1 MFNYLKE
8 FYIHMINMNKNIF
21 TLAMVIAIEK
31 EIQEYVESIEL
42 DIDIDIKKTI
52 YEVMQSLASNPK
64 TYDKVLS
71 SEDMRIKVV
80 NIVKKYITKQNELI
94 ENKQM
99 DDYKNKF
106 KELQETRK
114 SLDMKVEHK
123 LDKHIIL
130 DSDKAEILNSNELRY
145 TFKTPIQ
152 VKNINLT
159 YMTIHSNEELLE
171 PYLYIQ
177 SPQLRTNNYTDV
189 NNVLDCLAI
198 LILNKE
204 IKHENGTF
212 TYHYK
217 NINKHV
223 NNDISSLLTQ
233 INFKFYIS
241 IKDIHMNVS
250 DMYSII
256 KHDIDGDHH
265 HIYFENANEFNE
277 GDELN
282 IIDDEKQKHSA
293 NVVKTSSEM
302 LTVKMNNDDESLP
315 SLNGFVMR
323 CIEKANKRIILYIDH
338 V

>member
-1 MFNYLKE
+1 
-8 FYIHMINMNKNIF
+8 MINMNKNIF

-42 DIDIDIKKTI
+42 DVEIDIKKTI

-94 ENKQM
+94 ENKQL

-130 DSDKAEILNSNELRY
+130 DSVKAEILNSNELCY

-152 VKNINLT
+152 VKNVNLT

-171 PYLYIQ
+171 PYLYIKC
-177 SPQLRTNNYTDV
+177 PQLRTNNYTDV

-223 NNDISSLLTQ
+223 NNDILLLLTQ
-233 INFKFYIS
+233 LNFKFYVSMTQTHINLS
-241 IKDIHMNVS
+241 NV
-250 DMYSII
+250 YPITT
-256 KHDIDGDHH
+256 HEVDGEHH
-265 HIYFENANEFNE
+265 NIYFENANEFNE
-277 GDELN
+277 GDEIN
-282 IIDDEKQKHSA
+282 IIDDEKQLYRA
-293 NVVKTSSEM
+293 NVVKTSQEM
-302 LTVKMNNDDESLP
+302 LAVKMNNDVETP
-315 SLNGFVMR
+315 SQDLVLKH
-323 CIEKANKRIILYIDH
+323 IEKSNKRIILYIDH
-338 V
+338 M

>member
-1 MFNYLKE
+1 
-8 FYIHMINMNKNIF
+8 MINMNKHIF
-21 TLAMVIAIEK
+21 TLAMVIAIEN

-42 DIDIDIKKTI
+42 NIDIDIKKTI
-52 YEVMQSLASNPK
+52 YEVIQSLASNPK
-64 TYDKVLS
+64 TYDKVS
-71 SEDMRIKVV
+71 SPEEMHTKVV

-99 DDYKNKF
+99 GDYKNKF

-114 SLDMKVEHK
+114 SLDMKVEHR

-130 DSDKAEILNSNELRY
+130 DSDKAETLNSNELRY

-159 YMTIHSNEELLE
+159 YLTIHSNEELLE

-223 NNDISSLLTQ
+223 NNDILSLLTQ
-233 INFKFYIS
+233 LNFKFYIS
-241 IKDIHMNVS
+241 MKDTYVNVS
-250 DMYSII
+250 DMYSITT
-256 KHDIDGDHH
+256 HDIDGEDHH
-265 HIYFENANEFNE
+265 IHFDNANEFNE
-277 GDELN
+277 GDE
-282 IIDDEKQKHSA
+282 ITFIDNEKQKHKA
-293 NVVKTSSEM
+293 NVVKTTSEM
-302 LTVKMNNDDESLP
+302 LTVKMKNVDESCVKD
-315 SLNGFVMR
+315 SAMKY
-323 CIEKANKRIILYIDH
+323 IEKANKRIILYIDH
-338 V
+338 M

>member
-1 MFNYLKE
+1 
-8 FYIHMINMNKNIF
+8 MINMNKNIF

-52 YEVMQSLASNPK
+52 YEVMQSLVSNPK

-71 SEDMRIKVV
+71 SEDMHIKVV

-130 DSDKAEILNSNELRY
+130 DSVKADTVNSNEFRY

-159 YMTIHSNEELLE
+159 YMIIHSNEELLE
-171 PYLYIQ
+171 PYLYIEC
-177 SPQLRTNNYTDV
+177 PQLRTNNYTDV

-223 NNDISSLLTQ
+223 NNNISSLLTQ
-233 INFKFYIS
+233 LNFKFYIS
-241 IKDIHMNVS
+241 MTDAYVNISN
-250 DMYSII
+250 MYSITT
-256 KHDIDGDHH
+256 HDINEEEH
-265 HIYFENANEFNE
+265 HIHFENASEFNE
-277 GDELN
+277 GDEVN
-282 IIDDEKQKHSA
+282 VIDDKNQIYKA
-293 NVVKTSSEM
+293 NVVSTASKM
-302 LTVKMNNDDESLP
+302 LTVKMNIVDDGSIQEL
-315 SLNGFVMR
+315 VIKH
-323 CIEKANKRIILYIDH
+323 IEKVNKRIILYIDH
-338 V
+338 M

>member
-8 FYIHMINMNKNIF
+8 FYIDMINMNSNIF

-31 EIQEYVESIEL
+31 EIQEYIESIEL
-42 DIDIDIKKTI
+42 DIDIDVKKTI
-52 YEVMQSLASNPK
+52 YEVIQALASNPK
-64 TYDKVLS
+64 TNDKVTTS
-71 SEDMRIKVV
+71 QEMHIKVV

-94 ENKQM
+94 DNKQI
-99 DDYKNKF
+99 DEYKTKF
-106 KELQETRK
+106 KELQKTRK
-114 SLDMKVEHK
+114 SLDIKVEHK

-130 DSDKAEILNSNELRY
+130 DSNKAETLNSNELHF

-159 YMTIHSNEELLE
+159 YMTIHSNEELTE

-177 SPQLRTNNYTDV
+177 SSQLRTNNYTDV

-223 NNDISSLLTQ
+223 NNDISLLLTQ
-233 INFKFYIS
+233 LNFKFYITMT
-241 IKDIHMNVS
+241 DRYVNVS
-250 DMYSII
+250 DIYSITT
-256 KHDIDGDHH
+256 HEIDGDDHQ
-265 HIYFENANEFNE
+265 IYFENANDFNE
-277 GDELN
+277 GEELT
-282 IIDDEKQKHSA
+282 IIDDNKQTYKVI
-293 NVVKTSSEM
+293 VVNKNSEM
-302 LTVKMNNDDESLP
+302 LTVQINNVNVNTNDIIFK
-315 SLNGFVMR
+315 N
-323 CIEKANKRIILYIDH
+323 IEKANKRIILYIDH
-338 V
+338 M

>member
-1 MFNYLKE
+1 
-8 FYIHMINMNKNIF
+8 MINMNKNIF
-21 TLAMVIAIEK
+21 TLTMVMAIEK
-31 EIQEYVESIEL
+31 EIHEYVESIEL
-42 DIDIDIKKTI
+42 DNDIDIKKTI

-64 TYDKVLS
+64 TYDRVS
-71 SEDMRIKVV
+71 STEDMHIKVV

-99 DDYKNKF
+99 NDYKNKF

-114 SLDMKVEHK
+114 SLDMKVEHR
-123 LDKHIIL
+123 LDKHLVL
-130 DSDKAEILNSNELRY
+130 DSDKSETLNSNEVRY

-177 SPQLRTNNYTDV
+177 CPQLRTNNYTDV

-204 IKHENGTF
+204 LKHENGTY

-223 NNDISSLLTQ
+223 NNDILLLLTQ
-233 INFKFYIS
+233 LNFKFYIS
-241 IKDIHMNVS
+241 MKETYVKVS
-250 DMYSII
+250 NMYSITN
-256 KHDIDGDHH
+256 HDIDGEHH
-265 HIYFENANEFNE
+265 HIHSENSNQFNE
-277 GDELN
+277 GDTIT
-282 IIDDEKQKHSA
+282 IIDDEKHKHKA
-293 NVVKTSSEM
+293 NVVKTTSEM
-302 LTVKMNNDDESLP
+302 LTLKMNNDGDILIKKP
-315 SLNGFVMR
+315 VMKH
-323 CIEKANKRIILYIDH
+323 IEKVNKRIILYMDH
-338 V
+338 M

>member
-1 MFNYLKE
+1 
-8 FYIHMINMNKNIF
+8 MINMTKNIF
-21 TLAMVIAIEK
+21 TVAMMIAIEK
-31 EIQEYVESIEL
+31 EIQEYIETVELE
-42 DIDIDIKKTI
+42 IDIDIKKTI
-52 YEVMQSLASNPK
+52 YEVMESLASNPK

-71 SEDMRIKVV
+71 SQDMHVKIV
-80 NIVKKYITKQNELI
+80 NIVKKYITKQNELV
-94 ENKQM
+94 ENKQL

-106 KELQETRK
+106 KEIQETRK

-130 DSDKAEILNSNELRY
+130 DSIKAELLNSNELRY

-159 YMTIHSNEELLE
+159 YLTIHSSEEILE

-177 SPQLRTNNYTDV
+177 SSQLRTNNYTDV

-223 NNDISSLLTQ
+223 NNDILLLLTQ
-233 INFKFYIS
+233 LNFKLYIS
-241 IKDIHMNVS
+241 MSNTYVNISNIFTITTHTFDEK
-250 DMYSII
+250 Y
-256 KHDIDGDHH
+256 H
-265 HIYFENANEFNE
+265 HIHLEDSKEFNI
-277 GDELN
+277 GDEII
-282 IIDDEKQKHSA
+282 IIDDKKQKYKG
-293 NVVKTSSEM
+293 NVVEINLKK
-302 LTVKMNNDDESLP
+302 LTVQINNSDNSDNNDEINTEL
-315 SLNGFVMR
+315 VMKYV
-323 CIEKANKRIILYIDH
+323 EKLDKRIILYIDH
-338 V
+338 T

>member
-42 DIDIDIKKTI
+42 DVEIDIKKTI

-94 ENKQM
+94 ENKQL

-130 DSDKAEILNSNELRY
+130 DSVKAEILNSNELCY

-152 VKNINLT
+152 VKNVNLT

-171 PYLYIQ
+171 PYLYIKC
-177 SPQLRTNNYTDV
+177 PQLRTNNYTDV

-223 NNDISSLLTQ
+223 NNDILLLLTQ
-233 INFKFYIS
+233 LNFKFYVSMTQTHINLS
-241 IKDIHMNVS
+241 NV
-250 DMYSII
+250 YPITT
-256 KHDIDGDHH
+256 HEVDGEHH
-265 HIYFENANEFNE
+265 NIYFENANEFNE
-277 GDELN
+277 GDEIN
-282 IIDDEKQKHSA
+282 IIDDEKQLYRA
-293 NVVKTSSEM
+293 NVVKTSQEM
-302 LTVKMNNDDESLP
+302 LAVKMNNDVETP
-315 SLNGFVMR
+315 SQDLVLKH
-323 CIEKANKRIILYIDH
+323 IEKSNKRIILYIDH
-338 V
+338 M

>member
-1 MFNYLKE
+1 
-8 FYIHMINMNKNIF
+8 MINMNKNIF

-52 YEVMQSLASNPK
+52 YEVIQSLASNPK

-71 SEDMRIKVV
+71 PEDMHIKVV

-130 DSDKAEILNSNELRY
+130 DSDKAETINSNELSY

-159 YMTIHSNEELLE
+159 YMTIHTNEELLE

-189 NNVLDCLAI
+189 SNVLDCLAI

-223 NNDISSLLTQ
+223 NNDILLLLTQ
-233 INFKFYIS
+233 LNFKFYIS
-241 IKDIHMNVS
+241 MTDKYVNVS
-250 DMYSII
+250 NVYSITS
-256 KHDIDGDHH
+256 HDIDGEHH
-265 HIYFENANEFNE
+265 HIHFENANEFNE
-277 GDELN
+277 GDEVHV
-282 IIDDEKQKHSA
+282 IDDEKQKYKA
-293 NVVKTSSEM
+293 NVISTASEM
-302 LTVKMNNDDESLP
+302 LTVSMNIVDEDP
-315 SLNGFVMR
+315 IKKPVIKH
-323 CIEKANKRIILYIDH
+323 IEKTNKRIILYIDH
-338 V
+338 M

>member
-1 MFNYLKE
+1 
-8 FYIHMINMNKNIF
+8 MINMNKNIF

-31 EIQEYVESIEL
+31 EIQEYIESIEL

-52 YEVMQSLASNPK
+52 YDVMQSLASNPK
-64 TYDKVLS
+64 TYDKVS
-71 SEDMRIKVV
+71 STEEMHTKVV

-114 SLDMKVEHK
+114 SLDMKVEHR

-130 DSDKAEILNSNELRY
+130 DSEKAEILNSNELRY

-152 VKNINLT
+152 VKNMNLT

-189 NNVLDCLAI
+189 SNVLDCLAI

-233 INFKFYIS
+233 LNFKFYIS
-241 IKDIHMNVS
+241 MTDTYVNVS
-250 DMYSII
+250 NVYSITT
-256 KHDIDGDHH
+256 HDINGEEHRIH
-265 HIYFENANEFNE
+265 FENVSEFNE
-277 GDELN
+277 GDEVN
-282 IIDDEKQKHSA
+282 VIDDKKQKHKA
-293 NVVKTSSEM
+293 NVVETSSEM
-302 LTVKMNNDDESLP
+302 LTVKMSNSDEDLSTLKD
-315 SLNGFVMR
+315 SVLKL
-323 CIEKANKRIILYIDH
+323 IEKANKRIILFIDH
-338 V
+338 M

>member
-1 MFNYLKE
+1 
-8 FYIHMINMNKNIF
+8 MINMNENIF
-21 TLAMVIAIEK
+21 TVAMMIAIEK
-31 EIQEYVESIEL
+31 EIQEYVGNIEL
-42 DIDIDIKKTI
+42 EIDMDIKKII

-64 TYDKVLS
+64 TYERVLS
-71 SEDMRIKVV
+71 SQDMHVKIV
-80 NIVKKYITKQNELI
+80 NIVKKYITKQNELV
-94 ENKQM
+94 ENKQL

-106 KELQETRK
+106 KEIQETRK

-130 DSDKAEILNSNELRY
+130 DSIKAEILNSDEVRY

-159 YMTIHSNEELLE
+159 YLTIHSSDELFE

-177 SPQLRTNNYTDV
+177 SSQLRTNNYTDI

-223 NNDISSLLTQ
+223 NNDILVLLTQ
-233 INFKFYIS
+233 LNFKLYIS
-241 IKDIHMNVS
+241 MTNTYVNLSNVF
-250 DMYSII
+250 SII
-256 KHDIDGDHH
+256 THNIEEEYH
-265 HIYFENANEFNE
+265 HIYFENAKEFKE
-277 GDELN
+277 GEEIV
-282 IIDDEKQKHSA
+282 IIDNDNQKYKAKVVDANSEKLIVQIK
-293 NVVKTSSEM
+293 N
-302 LTVKMNNDDESLP
+302 KMNTD
-315 SLNGFVMR
+315 
-323 CIEKANKRIILYIDH
+323 IELKYVEKVNKRIIFYIDH
-338 V
+338 M

>member
-1 MFNYLKE
+1 
-8 FYIHMINMNKNIF
+8 MINMNKNIF

-31 EIQEYVESIEL
+31 EIHEYVESIEL

-52 YEVMQSLASNPK
+52 YEVIQSLASNPK

-71 SEDMRIKVV
+71 SEDMYIKVI
-80 NIVKKYITKQNELI
+80 NIVKKYIIKQNELI

-99 DDYKNKF
+99 NDYKNKF

-114 SLDMKVEHK
+114 SLDMKVEHR

-130 DSDKAEILNSNELRY
+130 DSNKAETINSNELRY

-152 VKNINLT
+152 AKNINLM

-177 SPQLRTNNYTDV
+177 SPQLRTNNYTDQS
-189 NNVLDCLAI
+189 NVLDCLAI

-223 NNDISSLLTQ
+223 NNDIQLLLTQ
-233 INFKFYIS
+233 LNFKFYIS
-241 IKDIHMNVS
+241 MKDIYMNVS
-250 DMYSII
+250 DMYSINT
-256 KHDIDGDHH
+256 HDIDGEHH
-265 HIYFENANEFNE
+265 HIHFENANEFNE
-277 GDELN
+277 GDIIN
-282 IIDDEKQKHSA
+282 IIDDENHKHKVS
-293 NVVKTSSEM
+293 VVKTTTEM
-302 LTVKMNNDDESLP
+302 LTVKMNIDEPLPHLNDS
-315 SLNGFVMR
+315 VIKY
-323 CIEKANKRIILYIDH
+323 IEKANKRIILYIDH

>member
-1 MFNYLKE
+1 
-8 FYIHMINMNKNIF
+8 MINMNSNIF
-21 TLAMVIAIEK
+21 TLEMVIAIEK
-31 EIQEYVESIEL
+31 EIQEYVQSIEL

-52 YEVMQSLASNPK
+52 YEVIQALASNPK
-64 TYDKVLS
+64 TNDKVTNS
-71 SEDMRIKVV
+71 QEMHIKVV

-94 ENKQM
+94 ENKQT

-130 DSDKAEILNSNELRY
+130 DSEKAEILNSDELHF

-177 SPQLRTNNYTDV
+177 SSQLRTNNYTDV

-223 NNDISSLLTQ
+223 NNGILLLLTQ
-233 INFKFYIS
+233 LNFKLYIS
-241 IKDIHMNVS
+241 MADRYVNVS
-250 DMYSII
+250 DIYYI
-256 KHDIDGDHH
+256 KTHEIDGDDH
-265 HIYFENANEFNE
+265 HIYFENANDFNE
-277 GDELN
+277 GEELT
-282 IIDDEKQKHSA
+282 IVDDDKQKHKV
-293 NVVKTSSEM
+293 NVVKKEPEM
-302 LTVKMNNDDESLP
+302 LTVQINNVVKNNAKNIVFKD
-315 SLNGFVMR
+315 
-323 CIEKANKRIILYIDH
+323 IEKANKRIILYIDH
-338 V
+338 M

>member
-1 MFNYLKE
+1 
-8 FYIHMINMNKNIF
+8 MINMNKNIF

-31 EIQEYVESIEL
+31 EIQEYVENIEL

-71 SEDMRIKVV
+71 SQEMHIKVV
-80 NIVKKYITKQNELI
+80 NIVKKYITKQNELV

-189 NNVLDCLAI
+189 NNVLDSLAI

-204 IKHENGTF
+204 IKHDNGTF

-223 NNDISSLLTQ
+223 NNDVQLLLTQ
-233 INFKFYIS
+233 LNFKLYVSMTDTYI
-241 IKDIHMNVS
+241 NVS
-250 DMYSII
+250 DMYSITTHEI
-256 KHDIDGDHH
+256 VGEQH
-265 HIYFENANEFNE
+265 HINIENSNEFKEGDVITLVDDERQKHKASVVENAS
-277 GDELN
+277 G
-282 IIDDEKQKHSA
+282 
-293 NVVKTSSEM
+293 M
-302 LTVKMNNDDESLP
+302 LKVKMNNDDEP
-315 SLNGFVMR
+315 HDTVMEY
-323 CIEKANKRIILYIDH
+323 IEGINKRIVLYLDH
-338 V
+338 M

>member
-52 YEVMQSLASNPK
+52 YEVMQSLVSNPK

-71 SEDMRIKVV
+71 SEDMHIKVV

-94 ENKQM
+94 ENKQL

-233 INFKFYIS
+233 LNFKFYIS
-241 IKDIHMNVS
+241 IKDIYMNVS
-250 DMYSII
+250 DMYSIR

-277 GDELN
+277 GDEIN
-282 IIDDEKQKHSA
+282 IIDDEKQLYRA
-293 NVVKTSSEM
+293 NVVKTSQEM
-302 LTVKMNNDDESLP
+302 LAVKMNNDDETP
-315 SLNGFVMR
+315 SQDLVLKH
-323 CIEKANKRIILYIDH
+323 IEKSNKRIILYIDH
-338 V
+338 M

>member
-1 MFNYLKE
+1 
-8 FYIHMINMNKNIF
+8 MINMNSSIF
-21 TLAMVIAIEK
+21 TLEMVIAIEK
-31 EIQEYVESIEL
+31 EIQEYVQSIEL

-52 YEVMQSLASNPK
+52 YEVMQALASNPK
-64 TYDKVLS
+64 TNDKVTTS
-71 SEDMRIKVV
+71 QEMHVKVV

-130 DSDKAEILNSNELRY
+130 DSEKAEILNSDELHF

-177 SPQLRTNNYTDV
+177 SSQLMTNNYTDV

-223 NNDISSLLTQ
+223 NNDISLLLTQ
-233 INFKFYIS
+233 LNFKFYIS
-241 IKDIHMNVS
+241 MSDRYVNVS
-250 DMYSII
+250 DIYSITTH
-256 KHDIDGDHH
+256 KIDGDDH
-265 HIYFENANEFNE
+265 HIYFENSNDFNE
-277 GDELN
+277 GDELT
-282 IIDDEKQKHSA
+282 IIDDNKQKHKT
-293 NVVKTSSEM
+293 NVIKKDPKM
-302 LTVKMNNDDESLP
+302 LTVQINNIVKVDTKDIV
-315 SLNGFVMR
+315 FKD
-323 CIEKANKRIILYIDH
+323 IEKANKRIILYIDH
-338 V
+338 M